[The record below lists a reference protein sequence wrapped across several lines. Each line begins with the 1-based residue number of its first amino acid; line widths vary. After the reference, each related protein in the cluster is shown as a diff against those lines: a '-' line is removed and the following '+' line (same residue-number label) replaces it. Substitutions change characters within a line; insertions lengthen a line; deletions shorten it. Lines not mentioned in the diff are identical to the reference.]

1 MSFSDHTTSAAWP
14 LSVRASLR
22 IGCSVALIGLAAC
35 SSKPQELTVRTVEEP
50 IQRAPV
56 MRPLPDPAP
65 ITVLPVD
72 WIVVTPGTIPEGD
85 FVIFGMD
92 ADSYEN
98 LSLNTADILR
108 WVTEAKV
115 RLKTY
120 REALQNE
127 QR

>member
-1 MSFSDHTTSAAWP
+1 M
-14 LSVRASLR
+14 
-22 IGCSVALIGLAAC
+22 
-35 SSKPQELTVRTVEEP
+35 Q
-50 IQRAPV
+50 
-56 MRPLPDPAP
+56 PLPNPAP
-65 ITVLPVD
+65 ISTLPVD
-72 WIVVTPGTIPEGD
+72 WIVVTPGNLPEGD

-115 RLKTY
+115 RLDTY

>member
-1 MSFSDHTTSAAWP
+1 
-14 LSVRASLR
+14 
-22 IGCSVALIGLAAC
+22 
-35 SSKPQELTVRTVEEP
+35 
-50 IQRAPV
+50 
-56 MRPLPDPAP
+56 MRPLPNPAP
-65 ITVLPVD
+65 IRTLPVD
-72 WIVVTPGTIPEGD
+72 WVVVTPGNLPAGD

-115 RLKTY
+115 RLDTY

-127 QR
+127 RQ